1 MARLTP
7 EQIQAR
13 ARELVR
19 TAHAALTERWRAL
32 KFTGGRGLGGAR
44 AVERARRELE
54 EFEAAH
60 ELPQTERVPPD
71 GVRLSGGT

>member
-13 ARELVR
+13 DRERVR
-19 TAHAALTERWRAL
+19 AAHE
-32 KFTGGRGLGGAR
+32 
-44 AVERARRELE
+44 EL
-54 EFEAAH
+54 EAAH

-71 GVRLSGGT
+71 GVRLS

>member
-13 ARELVR
+13 DRERVR
-19 TAHAALTERWRAL
+19 TAHAAPTERWRAL
-32 KFTGGRGLGGAR
+32 QFTGGRRLGGAR

-54 EFEAAH
+54 EFQAAQ

-71 GVRLSGGT
+71 GVRLS